1 MSLSHLLTFQGTKNV
16 LGISL
21 DIDEIDEFQVENNS
35 VFKGMR
41 NLRFLDIYTKRRMS
55 SEKEERLH
63 LLEGLDYL
71 PPKLRLLRW
80 DRCPMRCMPSKF
92 CPKYLVKL
100 KMEGS
105 KLEKLWEG
113 VVVRFLIAVITLFMT
128 LLSPKCVT
136 YVYFSLLHASTI

>member
-1 MSLSHLLTFQGTKNV
+1 MFLCLSHLLSFQGTKNV

-21 DIDEIDEFQVENNS
+21 DIDEIDDELQVENFS

-41 NLRFLDIYTKRRMS
+41 NLRFLDIYTKRKM

-71 PPKLRLLRW
+71 PPKLRLMRW

-105 KLEKLWEG
+105 KLQKLWEG
-113 VVVRFLIAVITLFMT
+113 VVV
-128 LLSPKCVT
+128 
-136 YVYFSLLHASTI
+136 SLL